1 MSWKPSVLVAA
12 LLASV
17 WAMTAPVVAAPGR
30 GSIRVMYV
38 LPEDKT
44 HEPIYRILRERR
56 VLERIRDRLAGWRL
70 PRRLTIQTQGCDGEI
85 NAWYDP
91 AATTVSICYEY
102 LAYIQHHAHNIGHS
116 AAAEGLTP
124 ENFVAGAFLDVT
136 LHELAHAV
144 FDLKRVPI
152 LGREEDAA
160 DQVAAYVLL
169 EYWGKDARRMIA
181 SAAVIHAA
189 GVREVPLEL
198 SDFANEHGLPAQ
210 RFFNLMCMAYGKD
223 PKKFG
228 DLVPKGYLTEERAE
242 RCGEEY
248 DQVRLAVARLI
259 MPTLRGRPRQV
270 AGGNR

>member
-1 MSWKPSVLVAA
+1 MSWTRVKALAVFLTLAGATHAADVAA
-12 LLASV
+12 D
-17 WAMTAPVVAAPGR
+17 VAAAGR
-30 GSIRVMYV
+30 GPIRVAYV
-38 LPEDKT
+38 TPQDEA
-44 HEPIYRILRERR
+44 HEPIYRTLRERR
-56 VLERIRDRLAGWRL
+56 VLERIRNRLAKWRL
-70 PRRLTIQTQGCDGEI
+70 PRRLTIRTQGCDGEI

-91 AATTVSICYEY
+91 SNTTVSICYEY
-102 LAYIQHHAHNIGHS
+102 LAFIQHHARNIPPA

-169 EYWGKDARRMIA
+169 EYWGQDSRQMIA

-189 GVREVPLEL
+189 WAREVPLEL
-198 SDFANEHGLPAQ
+198 RHFADEHGLPAQ

-223 PKKFG
+223 PKRFG
-228 DLVPKGYLTEERAE
+228 DLVPKGFLT
-242 RCGEEY
+242 
-248 DQVRLAVARLI
+248 VARLI
-259 MPTLRGRPRQV
+259 VPTLRGRPTQV
-270 AGGNR
+270 AGGKR